1 MMIRGIY
8 LEMTDGVCFLPA
20 PELTVAIR
28 RGSLSAVEVVEAHL
42 RRIEQRNEQ
51 VNAFVDVYAED
62 ALEAAREA
70 DRALERG
77 EELGALHG
85 VPVAVKDNYAVAGE
99 RFTNG
104 SVPLAN
110 TVAEEDDLTVRHL
123 REAGALVIGK
133 TNTPEFA
140 TKGVTD
146 NDLFGPTGTPFE
158 PTRTAG
164 GSSGG
169 SAAAAAAGMAPF
181 GLGTDGGGSLRIPA
195 SACGVFGMKP
205 SFGRVPIALRPDGF
219 GHHTPMRGRGAL
231 TRTVEGGAML
241 LEALCG
247 PHPADPFSL
256 EARDSDFRAATRR
269 SIADLTVGY
278 TVDLGG
284 TFPID
289 DRVRRVFRDAV
300 DAFRATPATFEEVD
314 PTLPRS
320 RAEMYDC
327 WQTGFSVTLAAALE
341 NLKRAGTDLLG
352 EHRDDLDKHNVAA
365 AERAMELSAVEYRRT
380 NVVRTDVYE
389 AFQSLFAEY
398 DLLVLPTLAV
408 PPFEHGTWGPSEIE
422 GEQIDPILEWALT
435 WPFNL
440 TGHPASSVPAGF
452 TDAGLPVGMQIVGP
466 RFADGLVL
474 AASGSFERVRPW
486 HDAYEE
492 RV

>member
-1 MMIRGIY
+1 MA
-8 LEMTDGVCFLPA
+8 DSVCFRSA
-20 PELTVAIR
+20 PELALAVR
-28 RGSLSAVEVVEAHL
+28 RGSLSAVDVLEAHL
-42 RRIEQRNEQ
+42 QQIEQRDGQ
-51 VNAFVDVYAED
+51 VNAFVEVYAED

-70 DRALERG
+70 DRAVERG
-77 EELGALHG
+77 DELGALHG
-85 VPVAVKDNYAVAGE
+85 VPVAVKDNYAVAGKQ
-99 RFTNG
+99 FTNG

-110 TVAEEDDLTVRHL
+110 NVAAEDDLTVAHL
-123 REAGALVIGK
+123 REAGAIVIGK

-140 TKGVTD
+140 IKGVTD
-146 NDLFGPTGTPFE
+146 NDLFGPTGTPFD
-158 PTRTAG
+158 PTRMAG

-219 GHHTPMRGRGAL
+219 GHHTPMRGRGPL

-241 LEALCG
+241 LDVLSG
-247 PHPADPFSL
+247 PHPSDPFSL
-256 EARDSDFRAATRR
+256 EARDTDFRAATRR
-269 SIADLTVGY
+269 PIGDLTVGY

-289 DRVRRVFRDAV
+289 DRVRRVFRDAIE
-300 DAFRATPATFEEVD
+300 AFRATPATFEKIT

-320 RAEMYDC
+320 RSEMYRC

-341 NLKRAGTDLLG
+341 NLKDSGTDLLG
-352 EHRDDLDKHNVAA
+352 AHRDELDEHNVAA
-365 AERAMELSAVEYRRT
+365 AEQAAQLSAVEYRRT

-408 PPFEHGTWGPSEIE
+408 PPFKHGTWGPSEID
-422 GEQIDPILEWALT
+422 GESVDEILEWALT
-435 WPFNL
+435 WVFNL

-452 TDAGLPVGMQIVGP
+452 TEAGVPVGMQIVGP
-466 RFADGLVL
+466 RFSDERVL

-486 HDAYEE
+486 HDAYSDQQ
-492 RV
+492 